1 MFGEWGI
8 KLKNRIEKVLF
19 GSITRE
25 LILVIIVSLGV
36 VVIGVMSAI
45 GMLYANSSKD
55 TVDKIVADA
64 NSLYVD
70 VGWYVTR
77 NDEGCNEYLK
87 KLGKYYGLN
96 AAVTDTNGN
105 VLLKTENVNTDKID
119 TEKVRQILQGSGGF
133 QGYDTIYQ
141 RYEIKLDN
149 KEAQLFVWKT
159 PQPDQ
164 IANLNKIIIFI
175 GIIPV
180 IIVVLLIYILIRRKA
195 KYIEDICS
203 GIEIISQGN
212 LDYRIDKKGAD
223 ELSILSGK
231 INSMSID
238 LKNMMEEE
246 RKAQRFKNELIT
258 NVSHDLRTP
267 LTSLI
272 GYIQLADNEKTS
284 LTDKEKYIEISLQKS
299 NKLKNLINDLF
310 EYSKLESG
318 GIELE
323 KQEINIIEII
333 EQIIG
338 ELSILARDRNITFNK
353 NFTNSIILNVDPNK
367 IGRVFENI
375 ISNAVK
381 YSSQASTVNID
392 AFEKNDGIIITFEN
406 TIDEEFEES
415 AERLFD
421 RFYRADKARNSEQG
435 GSGLGLAIA
444 KNIIELHG
452 GRIWAESEEKIFR
465 INIKIN

>member
-8 KLKNRIEKVLF
+8 KLKNKIKKVLF

-25 LILVIIVSLGV
+25 LLLVIIVSLGV
-36 VVIGVMSAI
+36 VVIGVMTAI
-45 GMLYANSSKD
+45 IMLYANSSKD
-55 TVDKIVADA
+55 TTDKIVADS
-64 NSLYVD
+64 NKLFVS
-70 VGWYVTR
+70 VGRYVTR
-77 NDEGCNEYLK
+77 EDEGCNEYLK
-87 KLGKYYGLN
+87 KLGKYYELN
-96 AAVTDTNGN
+96 AAITDANGN
-105 VLLKTENVNTDKID
+105 IFLKTEKVNTDKID

-133 QGYDTIYQ
+133 KTKDTIYQ
-141 RYEIKLDN
+141 KYDIKLDN

-164 IANLNKIIIFI
+164 IANLNKIILFI

-180 IIVVLLIYILIRRKA
+180 IIVVLLIYILTRRKT
-195 KYIEDICS
+195 KYIKEICS

-212 LDYRIDKKGAD
+212 LDYRIDKKGVD
-223 ELSILSGK
+223 ELSILSDK

-238 LKNMMEEE
+238 LKNIMEEE
-246 RKAQRFKNELIT
+246 RNAQRFKSELIT

-272 GYIQLADNEKTS
+272 GYIQLADNDKTS
-284 LTDKEKYIEISLQKS
+284 LKDKEKFTKIALQKS

-318 GIELE
+318 GIKLE
-323 KQEINIIEII
+323 KEDVNIIEII
-333 EQIIG
+333 EQSIG
-338 ELSILARDRNITFNK
+338 ELSILAGERNITFHK
-353 NFTNSIILNVDPNK
+353 DFSNSIILNIDPNK

-381 YSSQASTVNID
+381 YSTEGSTVNISV
-392 AFEKNDGIIITFEN
+392 FEKSDGVIITFEN
-406 TIDEEFEES
+406 TIDEEFEEN
-415 AERLFD
+415 AEILFD

-465 INIKIN
+465 INIKLN

>member
-1 MFGEWGI
+1 MKNKI
-8 KLKNRIEKVLF
+8 KKVLF

-25 LILVIIVSLGV
+25 LLLVIIVSLGV
-36 VVIGVMSAI
+36 VVIGVMTAI
-45 GMLYANSSKD
+45 AMFYDNASKD
-55 TVDKIVADA
+55 TTDKMVADA
-64 NSLYVD
+64 NSLYVQ
-70 VGWYVTR
+70 VARYVTR
-77 NDEGCNEYLK
+77 DDEGCNEFFK
-87 KLGKYYGLN
+87 KLGEYYEYD
-96 AAVTDTNGN
+96 AAITDANGN
-105 VLLKTENVNTDKID
+105 IILKTENVNTDKID
-119 TEKVRQILQGSGGF
+119 TEKVRANPSRTV
-133 QGYDTIYQ
+133 GYNRNDTFYQ

-149 KEAQLFVWKT
+149 KDAQLFVWKT

-164 IANLNKIIIFI
+164 IANLNKIILFI

-180 IIVVLLIYILIRRKA
+180 IIVVLLIYILTRRKT
-195 KYIEDICS
+195 KYIKEICS
-203 GIEIISQGN
+203 GIETISQGN
-212 LDYRIDKKGAD
+212 LDYRIDKKGVD
-223 ELSILSGK
+223 ELSILSDK

-238 LKNMMEEE
+238 LKNIMEEE
-246 RKAQRFKNELIT
+246 RNAQRFKSELIT

-272 GYIQLADNEKTS
+272 GYIQLANDEKTS
-284 LTDKEKYIEISLQKS
+284 LKDKEKYIEIALQKS

-318 GIELE
+318 GIKLE
-323 KQEINIIEII
+323 KEEINIIEII
-333 EQIIG
+333 EQSIG
-338 ELSILARDRNITFNK
+338 ELSILARERNMTFSK
-353 NFTNSIILNVDPNK
+353 NFSKSIILNVDPNK

-381 YSSQASTVNID
+381 YSTEGSTININ
-392 AFEKNDGIIITFEN
+392 AFEKNDGVIITFEN
-406 TIDEEFEES
+406 TIDEEFEEN

-465 INIKIN
+465 MNIKLN

>member
-8 KLKNRIEKVLF
+8 KLKNRIKKVLF

-25 LILVIIVSLGV
+25 LLLVIIVSLGV
-36 VVIGVMSAI
+36 VVIGLMIAI
-45 GMLYANSSKD
+45 AMFYDNASKD
-55 TVDKIVADA
+55 PTVKMGADA
-64 NSLYVD
+64 NSIYVS
-70 VGWYVTR
+70 VTRYVTR
-77 NDEGCNEYLK
+77 DDEGCNEYLK
-87 KLGKYYGLN
+87 ELGKYYEYN
-96 AAVTDTNGN
+96 AAVTDCNGN
-105 VLLKTENVNTDKID
+105 IILKTENVNTDKID
-119 TEKVRQILQGSGGF
+119 TEKVRKILQGP
-133 QGYDTIYQ
+133 GYNRKDTFYQ

-149 KEAQLFVWKT
+149 KDAQLFVWKT
-159 PQPDQ
+159 PQPNQ
-164 IANLNKIIIFI
+164 IANLNKIILFI

-180 IIVVLLIYILIRRKA
+180 IIVVLLIYILTRRKT
-195 KYIEDICS
+195 KYIKEICS

-212 LDYRIDKKGAD
+212 LDYRIDKKGVD
-223 ELSILSGK
+223 ELSILSDK

-238 LKNMMEEE
+238 LKNIMEEE
-246 RKAQRFKNELIT
+246 RNAQRFKSELIT

-272 GYIQLADNEKTS
+272 GYIQLANDEKTS
-284 LTDKEKYIEISLQKS
+284 LKDKEKYIEISLQKS

-318 GIELE
+318 GIKLE

-333 EQIIG
+333 EQSIG
-338 ELSILARDRNITFNK
+338 ELSILARERNITFNK
-353 NFTNSIILNVDPNK
+353 KFSGSIILNVDPNK

-381 YSSQASTVNID
+381 YSTEESTVNID
-392 AFEKNDGIIITFEN
+392 AFEKNDGVIIIFEN
-406 TIDEEFEES
+406 KIDEEFEES

-435 GSGLGLAIA
+435 GSGLGLAIV

-452 GRIWAESEEKIFR
+452 GRIWAESEAKIFR
-465 INIKIN
+465 INIKLN

>member
-8 KLKNRIEKVLF
+8 KLKNRIKKVLF

-25 LILVIIVSLGV
+25 LLLVIIVSLGV
-36 VVIGVMSAI
+36 VVIGLMIAI
-45 GMLYANSSKD
+45 AMFYDNASKD
-55 TVDKIVADA
+55 TTDRMIADA
-64 NSLYVD
+64 NSLYVQ
-70 VGWYVTR
+70 VTRYVTR
-77 NDEGCNEYLK
+77 DDDGCNEFFK
-87 KLGKYYGLN
+87 KLGKYYEYD
-96 AAVTDTNGN
+96 AAIADANGN
-105 VLLKTENVNTDKID
+105 IILKTEKVNTEKVD
-119 TEKVRQILQGSGGF
+119 TEKVEQLYHGGS
-133 QGYDTIYQ
+133 YKRKDTFYQ
-141 RYEIKLDN
+141 RYDIKLDN
-149 KEAQLFVWKT
+149 KDAQLFVWKT

-164 IANLNKIIIFI
+164 IANLNKIILFI

-180 IIVVLLIYILIRRKA
+180 IIVVLLIYILTRRKT
-195 KYIEDICS
+195 KYIKEICS

-212 LDYRIDKKGAD
+212 LDYRIDKKGVD
-223 ELSILSGK
+223 ELSILSDK

-238 LKNMMEEE
+238 LKNIMEEE
-246 RKAQRFKNELIT
+246 RNAQRFKSELIT

-272 GYIQLADNEKTS
+272 GYIQLANDEKIS
-284 LTDKEKYIEISLQKS
+284 LKDKEKYIEISLQKS

-318 GIELE
+318 GIKLE
-323 KQEINIIEII
+323 KEEINIIEII
-333 EQIIG
+333 EQSIG
-338 ELSILARDRNITFNK
+338 ELSILARERNMTFSK
-353 NFTNSIILNVDPNK
+353 NFSKSIILKVDPNK

-381 YSSQASTVNID
+381 YSTEGSTIHIEV
-392 AFEKNDGIIITFEN
+392 FEKNDGVIISFEN
-406 TIDEEFEES
+406 TIDEEFEEN

-421 RFYRADKARNSEQG
+421 RFYRADKARNSEKG

-452 GRIWAESEEKIFR
+452 GRIWAESEQKIFR
-465 INIKIN
+465 VNIKLN